1 MNKNSYIFIGD
12 LIDTNE
18 QLPLS
23 LFDGFSLKRASAEQ
37 QGIIK
42 HFIVN
47 YIDILTFK
55 INKYE
60 SSYIKNDK
68 GGYNIVP
75 MEETEWKYF
84 VIEHTKQQAKQ
95 QFQLILSLSSLNLT
109 VLFEAVFMGVNT
121 TAGASI
127 PAITQFELRT
137 INYFYDTQ
145 FDSSPLPETKRIT
158 KQSLEE
164 LNTINSLVSDFDK
177 IKFPFIDKALTDFV
191 SIKDISER
199 SPFKVLS
206 FFSILELLLTTY
218 RPRTSSDS
226 SLSNQLQKKI
236 NLLNNQFENKIDIQT
251 YFKGSDTN
259 TLETVIEKLYQY
271 RNDIA
276 HGNLSDFEKDLKIFQ
291 NQQKNI
297 LPFLLDLLRRILII
311 SLQRPQL
318 ISDLKEC

>member
-1 MNKNSYIFIGD
+1 MNERSYLFIGD
-12 LIDTNE
+12 LIETDE
-18 QLPLS
+18 QLPLN
-23 LFDGFSLKRASAEQ
+23 LFDDFFLQRATTEQ
-37 QGIIK
+37 QRVIK
-42 HFIVN
+42 HFIDS

-60 SSYIKNDK
+60 STYAKNDK
-68 GGYNIVP
+68 SSYDIVP
-75 MEETEWKYF
+75 MEDTDWKYY
-84 VIEHTKQQAKQ
+84 VIEHTQRQAKQ
-95 QFQLILSLSSLNLT
+95 QLQLILSLSSLDLT

-121 TAGASI
+121 TAGTSV
-127 PAITQFELRT
+127 PGVMQFQLRT
-137 INYFYDTQ
+137 LNYFHDTQ
-145 FDSSPLPETKRIT
+145 FNSFPLPETKKIT

-164 LNTINSLVSDFDK
+164 LSKINLLLSHFDK
-177 IKFPFIDKALTDFV
+177 IKFPLIDKALTDFV

-206 FFSILELLLTTY
+206 CFSVLELLLTTY

-236 NLLNNQFENKIDIQT
+236 NLLNNQFEDKIDFQA
-251 YFKGSDTN
+251 YFNGSDTN

-276 HGNLSDFEKDLKIFQ
+276 HGNLSNFEKDLQIFKS
-291 NQQKNI
+291 QQKNI
-297 LPFLLDLLRRILII
+297 LPFLLDLLKRILIT